1 VSRIIIELTLGTEAL
16 TDLIASFTD
25 PVDGVTGRCVGVSS
39 GARAL
44 VEFTGPRRELVRI
57 LALAHHVDDGGDR
70 DVLRHFTN
78 EVLRIED
85 DDYVVTRRP
94 EIENATHG
102 RFDHRWVQYPDRRR

>member
-1 VSRIIIELTLGTEAL
+1 MSRIIIKLTLGTETL

-25 PVDGVTGRCVGVSS
+25 LVDSVTGRCVGVSS
-39 GARAL
+39 GGRAL
-44 VEFTGPRRELVRI
+44 VEFTGPWRELVRI
-57 LALAHHVDDGGDR
+57 LALHVDDGGDR

-102 RFDHRWVQYPDRRR
+102 RFEHRWVQYPDRQR